1 LLCCIIPKKISS
13 GTTKR
18 SICGYIIATNMGK
31 KIAEQPMK
39 IEMLGYEVVEKVA
52 MPSGNSSRIYLPV
65 DWKGKRVRA
74 VRLEK

>member
-1 LLCCIIPKKISS
+1 MPEKK
-13 GTTKR
+13 
-18 SICGYIIATNMGK
+18 AP
-31 KIAEQPMK
+31 EQPMK

-74 VRLEK
+74 VRVEK

>member
-1 LLCCIIPKKISS
+1 MC
-13 GTTKR
+13 
-18 SICGYIIATNMGK
+18 GK
-31 KIAEQPMK
+31 KAAEQPMK

-65 DWKGKRVRA
+65 GWKGKRVRA